1 MEAASGST
9 APHAGNDELNNQE
22 GLHRILDDLHLPEA
36 IEQALHANGI
46 ACIADFAY
54 AYYTTAD
61 LDSFAESMSEVFW
74 ASQGVTDPLHS
85 RPMARLRRALVQ
97 AQVRVKQYEAEAVRT
112 PEPSTASASA
122 PPAGPA
128 PSAEAWVEHAPQRL
142 DNDTVARMVTE
153 FKEAYPGE
161 LLDSNA
167 MPSIRLLSLVHAWF
181 KDAAT
186 PRIKYVPRQYR
197 MSQRQYTEIVEA
209 RAHRVIRTEA
219 QLLSTALFDDTPT
232 IGLESHIINAS
243 WLGARQRIF
252 SNAIALCKGAH
263 LAVLKAF
270 DAKVLELCTQTWQ
283 PGHGLRNVT
292 AEELLDAD
300 RKLWHSIAG
309 LVEDQKFTLDEAL
322 HEFTNVRGD
331 VHSLLQP
338 RARTYAPP
346 PAPHAPGG
354 PRPPRKGLGKGR
366 GGKTGSPNRPQRT
379 AHAGHAKSAAYAW

>member
-1 MEAASGST
+1 
-9 APHAGNDELNNQE
+9 
-22 GLHRILDDLHLPEA
+22 
-36 IEQALHANGI
+36 
-46 ACIADFAY
+46 
-54 AYYTTAD
+54 
-61 LDSFAESMSEVFW
+61 
-74 ASQGVTDPLHS
+74 
-85 RPMARLRRALVQ
+85 MARLRRALVQ

-112 PEPSTASASA
+112 AEPSTASASA
-122 PPAGPA
+122 PPAGTAPA
-128 PSAEAWVEHAPQRL
+128 ADARVEHAPQRL

-181 KDAAT
+181 KEAAT
-186 PRIKYVPRQYR
+186 PRIKYVPWQYR

-243 WLGARQRIF
+243 WLGARQRIV

-292 AEELLDAD
+292 ARDSRENLTSWHRRNNHASSTCRHLQIGRWALETGSCCPSSTTPGCTRAAWASPRVVEPWIPGRPDAY
-300 RKLWHSIAG
+300 W
-309 LVEDQKFTLDEAL
+309 AL
-322 HEFTNVRGD
+322 RRWGHDAQTAPSGKITSQASDFPHPSGHPRL
-331 VHSLLQP
+331 SLL
-338 RARTYAPP
+338 
-346 PAPHAPGG
+346 
-354 PRPPRKGLGKGR
+354 GLQ
-366 GGKTGSPNRPQRT
+366 TVWPL
-379 AHAGHAKSAAYAW
+379 

>member
-1 MEAASGST
+1 MKDILMT
-9 APHAGNDELNNQE
+9 AGGEIYNV
-22 GLHRILDDLHLPEA
+22 R
-36 IEQALHANGI
+36 
-46 ACIADFAY
+46 
-54 AYYTTAD
+54 T
-61 LDSFAESMSEVFW
+61 DSFAESMSEVFW

-97 AQVRVKQYEAEAVRT
+97 AQLRVKQYEAEALRT

-122 PPAGPA
+122 PPA
-128 PSAEAWVEHAPQRL
+128 PSADAWVEHAPQRL

-153 FKEAYPGE
+153 FKG
-161 LLDSNA
+161 
-167 MPSIRLLSLVHAWF
+167 
-181 KDAAT
+181 
-186 PRIKYVPRQYR
+186 
-197 MSQRQYTEIVEA
+197 
-209 RAHRVIRTEA
+209 
-219 QLLSTALFDDTPT
+219 
-232 IGLESHIINAS
+232 
-243 WLGARQRIF
+243 LGARQRIF

-309 LVEDQKFTLDEAL
+309 LVEDQKFTLHEAL

-354 PRPPRKGLGKGR
+354 PRPPCKGLGKGR

-379 AHAGHAKSAAYAW
+379 IDKETSAAQLTQAMQNLQLTHGKKTLCLRYNKTQCTNASCKFEHRCAIRMPNGQACGGQRPAHKHRFKPAKPGVEAEGTASTPSS